1 MAVSNNN
8 PRRKTLTTDQPCAIR
23 APWSF
28 DNDDDSPR
36 SLCVAASG
44 QALTRIQFVIIAAF
58 DVGSIVIGKTGS
70 TSAYM
75 SALNLVGL
83 PVGTIVFVDLA
94 TEFTEEEE
102 IILTCTGNPTTGQL
116 DGFCDFTEQMNFA
129 K

>member
-8 PRRKTLTTDQPCAIR
+8 PRRKTLTTEDPCAIR
-23 APWSF
+23 AIWSL
-28 DNDDDSPR
+28 DHDDDSPR
-36 SLCVAASG
+36 SLAVAASG
-44 QALTRIQFVIIAAF
+44 QMITRIQFVIITAF
-58 DVGSIVIGKTGS
+58 DAGSIVIGKTGS

-75 SALNLVGL
+75 STLNLVGL
-83 PVGTIVFVDLA
+83 PVGTVVFVDLM

-102 IILTCTGNPTTGQL
+102 IILTLTGNPTVGQI